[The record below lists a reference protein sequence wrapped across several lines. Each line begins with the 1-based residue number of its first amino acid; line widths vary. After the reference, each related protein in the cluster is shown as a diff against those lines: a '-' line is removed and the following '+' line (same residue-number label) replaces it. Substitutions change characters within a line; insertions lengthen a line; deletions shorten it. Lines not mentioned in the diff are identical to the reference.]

1 MNFDTLDADENLIL
15 SKNFTKGRSGH
26 SIQYVVIHHNAGDL
40 SIRDCYNVWQTR
52 PASAHY
58 QVDRNGRIGQL
69 VWDSD
74 TAWHAGNWTAN
85 CQSIGIEHANQG
97 DSMTDA
103 TIENGAHLV
112 ASICKYYGLGR
123 PTWGVNVFPHSH
135 FSATACPGCLRQGTD
150 FHNRYMEL
158 AGRFYDGVAPE
169 PPKPH
174 HVVERVD
181 NAVYR
186 LYNEGNG
193 AHFYTSTYDEAQV
206 CSDTGWLDEGVDW
219 LAPNEGDPV
228 YRLYNHALGDH
239 LYTRNAVEALE
250 ITTRGWVYEGVG
262 FLSGNGKDVYR
273 LYNHDLHMHFY
284 TSHKD
289 ERDGCIQNGW
299 EDEGVAFKAM
309 ND

>member
-15 SKNFTKGRSGH
+15 SKNFTQGRSGQ

-40 SIRDCYNVWQTR
+40 SIRDCYNVWQSR

-123 PTWGVNVFPHSH
+123 PTWCVNVFPHSH

-158 AGRFYDGVAPE
+158 AQKFYDGVAPE

-174 HVVERVD
+174 HVVERVE
-181 NAVYR
+181 NGIYR
-186 LYNEGNG
+186 FYNEANG
-193 AHFYTSTYDEAQV
+193 AHFYTASYDEAQV
-206 CSDTGWLDEGVDW
+206 CSDTGWLDEGVGW
-219 LAPNEGDPV
+219 KAPTSGEPV
-228 YRLYNHALGDH
+228 YRLYNHANGDH
-239 LYTRNAVEALE
+239 LFTCNPVEALE
-250 ITTRGWVYEGVG
+250 ITPRGWVYEGVG
-262 FLSGNGKDVYR
+262 FYGGDGAPVYR
-273 LYNHDLHMHFY
+273 LCNEHNNSQHFY
-284 TSHKD
+284 TASEQEK
-289 ERDGCIQNGW
+289 DGCVASGW
-299 EDEGVAFKAM
+299 TYEGVAFKSL
-309 ND
+309 

>member
-1 MNFDTLDADENLIL
+1 MNFDTLEADENLIL
-15 SKNFTKGRSGH
+15 SQHFTSGRAGQ

-40 SIRDCYNVWQTR
+40 SIRDCYNVWQSR

-169 PPKPH
+169 PPKSH
-174 HVVERVD
+174 HDVERVD

-186 LYNEGNG
+186 LYNESNG
-193 AHFYTSTYDEAQV
+193 THFFTTSYDEAQV
-206 CSDTGWLDEGVDW
+206 CSDNGWTDEGVGW
-219 LAPNEGDPV
+219 KAPNGGQPV
-228 YRLYNHALGDH
+228 FRLFNVVLGDH
-239 LYTRNAVEALE
+239 FYTTSAEEALT
-250 ITTRGWVYEGVG
+250 ITNSGWVYEGIG
-262 FLSGNGKDVYR
+262 FYSGDGQEIYR
-273 LYNHDLHMHFY
+273 LYNPQNSYHFY
-284 TSHKD
+284 TSSAD
-289 ERDGCIQNGW
+289 ERDNCLNNGW
-299 EDEGVAFKAM
+299 VDEGVAFRAM
-309 ND
+309 